1 MRNWFSVSSSVVSS
15 IKTKLYSFFTG
26 WQVYLGM
33 VRLALQEHFP
43 LLQGHTWVASVGA
56 LLVVIFI
63 QSIMVGLY
71 LFSRAARALGKG
83 YAGTMGGVRSFL
95 QSHFLHETD

>member
-15 IKTKLYSFFTG
+15 VKTKWYSFFTG

-43 LLQGHTWVASVGA
+43 LLQGHTWIASVGA

-63 QSIMVGLY
+63 QSVMLC
-71 LFSRAARALGKG
+71 LFLFTRAAHALVRG
-83 YAGTMGGVRSFL
+83 YAEAMGGVKAFL
-95 QSHFLHETD
+95 QSHLLHETD